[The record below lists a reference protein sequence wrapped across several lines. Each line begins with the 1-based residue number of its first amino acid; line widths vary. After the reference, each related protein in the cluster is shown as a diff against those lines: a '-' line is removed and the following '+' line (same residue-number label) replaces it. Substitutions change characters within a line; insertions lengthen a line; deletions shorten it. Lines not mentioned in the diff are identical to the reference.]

1 MPSMIE
7 KLVES
12 RSFKKGVSFGI
23 VSSAMTVL
31 GMSMGMWSSSGTLR
45 AIIASIIGLSI
56 SNSLADGF
64 SMYMSGIASG
74 DSKTQALTTAGITA
88 SIEFVLPFLFMAP
101 FIIASQKSAI
111 IFNAILGFIMVGATG
126 WYVSSLNKETHRQ
139 KIDSLIEYFVITIAI
154 LVSTYYGGRITTRYF

>member
-1 MPSMIE
+1 MIE

-12 RSFKKGVSFGI
+12 KSFKKGVSFGI

-74 DSKTQALTTAGITA
+74 DSKTQALTTAAITA
-88 SIEFVLPFLFMAP
+88 SIEFVLPFIFMAP
-101 FIIASQKSAI
+101 FVIASQKSAI
-111 IFNAILGFIMVGATG
+111 IFNAILGFVMVGATG
-126 WYVSSLNKETHRQ
+126 WYVSSLNKETHKQ
-139 KIDSLIEYFVITIAI
+139 KIDSLIEYVLITLAI
-154 LVSTYYGGRITTRYF
+154 LVSTYYGGRITTHYF

>member
-1 MPSMIE
+1 MIE

-12 RSFKKGVSFGI
+12 KSFKKGVSFGI

-74 DSKTQALTTAGITA
+74 DSKTQALTTAAITA
-88 SIEFVLPFLFMAP
+88 SIEFVLPFIFMAP
-101 FIIASQKSAI
+101 FVIASQKSAI
-111 IFNAILGFIMVGATG
+111 IFNAILGFVMVGSTG
-126 WYVSSLNKETHRQ
+126 WYVSSLNKETHKQ
-139 KIDSLIEYFVITIAI
+139 KIDSLIEYVLITLAI
-154 LVSTYYGGRITTRYF
+154 LVSTYYGGRITTHYF

>member
-1 MPSMIE
+1 M
-7 KLVES
+7 ES
-12 RSFKKGVSFGI
+12 KSFKKGVSFGI

-74 DSKTQALTTAGITA
+74 DSKTQALTTAAITA
-88 SIEFVLPFLFMAP
+88 SIEFVLPFIFMAP
-101 FIIASQKSAI
+101 FVIASQKSAI
-111 IFNAILGFIMVGATG
+111 IFNAILGFVMVGSTG
-126 WYVSSLNKETHRQ
+126 WYVSSLNKETHKQ
-139 KIDSLIEYFVITIAI
+139 KIDSLIEYVLITLAI
-154 LVSTYYGGRITTRYF
+154 LVSTYYGGRITTHYF